1 MSEPASREVV
11 YRHSLLVR
19 LWHWVSALSVAI
31 LLLTGL
37 YIFNMHPALY
47 WGEDGHE
54 GIPTFLAVK
63 MQGLDTTHPTS
74 TLQIGSHVFNTTGV
88 LGHAFGP
95 PGKQRPWLAFHPI
108 MVFPLP
114 GHLGDARGWH
124 FLMAWVLVVG
134 SLIYVGYGF
143 ATGHFRRNF
152 VPTVAQLKPRAMWS
166 EIWHHLTFRR
176 AHGDAARQY
185 NLLQRTAYTV
195 VVFILIPLEVMSGL
209 TMSSSFGAIFPQ
221 LFDLFGGR
229 QSARTVHFLTAA
241 ALVLFVVIHVA
252 QVFVAGI
259 RNEVGAMISG
269 RFTVLP

>member
-1 MSEPASREVV
+1 MVMSETASRGVV
-11 YRHSLLVR
+11 YRHSLVVR

-63 MQGLDTTHPTS
+63 MTGLDTTHPTS
-74 TLQIGSHVFNTTGV
+74 TLQIGSHVFNTTGL

-95 PGKQRPWLAFHPI
+95 PGKQRPWFAFHPI

-152 VPTVAQLKPRAMWS
+152 VPTVAQLRPRAIWS
-166 EIWHHLTFRR
+166 EIWNHLTFNYYESLDLFDAFHPQTILAYAMNGHDLPIKHGAPVRLR
-176 AHGDAARQY
+176 AELHIGYKNAKFVDR
-185 NLLQRTAYTV
+185 
-195 VVFILIPLEVMSGL
+195 LEVVDS
-209 TMSSSFGAIFPQ
+209 
-221 LFDLFGGR
+221 
-229 QSARTVHFLTAA
+229 
-241 ALVLFVVIHVA
+241 
-252 QVFVAGI
+252 VAGI
-259 RNEVGAMISG
+259 G
-269 RFTVLP
+269 RGHGSIWADYGYQWFAGL